1 MKSIANL
8 SSLSGLAKGALDAQ
22 LQQLQG
28 LTLAQAWAKLAPL
41 PFGKQAFAQLVKLRI
56 PYTGT
61 IGAVV
66 QELSD
71 GHSVVVMRDR
81 RAVRN
86 HLDCVHALALAN
98 LGEFSS
104 GLAMFHAVEGKAK
117 GIVTG
122 LQIEYHKKARGT
134 LTATCDV
141 DIPAIDQPSTTV
153 VQALIREQA
162 GDVVCTVK
170 ASWSLKPL

>member
-1 MKSIANL
+1 MTSIADL
-8 SSLSGLAKGALDAQ
+8 SSLRGLAQGALTAQ
-22 LQQLQG
+22 LQQLNG
-28 LTLAQAWAKLAPL
+28 LTLAQAWARLAPL
-41 PFGKQAFAQLVKLRI
+41 PLGKQVFAQLVKLRI

-66 QELSD
+66 EELRD

-81 RAVRN
+81 RGVRN

-98 LGEFSS
+98 LGEFCS

-122 LQIEYHKKARGT
+122 LQVEYHKKARGT

-141 DIPAIDQPSTTV
+141 DIPPVDQPSTTV
-153 VQALIREQA
+153 VQALIRDKA
-162 GDVVCTVK
+162 GDVVCTVR